1 MSTIESKANATRGEE
16 REQGR
21 TRQARPASTHD
32 EQRTPSGILQ
42 RMAQEDTPFGRLLRS
57 LPPYYGDFGGEP
69 TAHSP
74 QLISHCSPL
83 LPLNRGKV
91 GVSHGSSHTAPPPKQ
106 GDRGGLWGTEG
117 VSHGSP
123 LLGIDLWT
131 RLRTDPQ
138 PSLGKPYHGRLVMR
152 DTDYALFTED
162 PPAKPQRRNPRIFDG
177 RYVTLTRREGDGH
190 LRLNF
195 KELPFPPGLDD
206 EAYAHGVG
214 QEVKEALALCHVGRE
229 DAGEC

>member
-32 EQRTPSGILQ
+32 EPRTPSGILQ

-74 QLISHCSPL
+74 RL
-83 LPLNRGKV
+83 
-91 GVSHGSSHTAPPPKQ
+91 TA
-106 GDRGGLWGTEG
+106 
-117 VSHGSP
+117 HGSP
-123 LLGIDLWT
+123 LPGANLWT
-131 RLRTDPQ
+131 RLRSDPQ
-138 PSLGKPYHGRLVMR
+138 PRLGKPYHGRLVVR
-152 DTDYALFTED
+152 DTGDALFTED

>member
-1 MSTIESKANATRGEE
+1 MSTIESKANATQGEE

-57 LPPYYGDFGGEP
+57 LPPYYEDFGGEP

-74 QLISHCSPL
+74 QLISHCPQ
-83 LPLNRGKV
+83 P
-91 GVSHGSSHTAPPPKQ
+91 
-106 GDRGGLWGTEG
+106 
-117 VSHGSP
+117 
-123 LLGIDLWT
+123 LGIDLWT
-131 RLRTDPQ
+131 QLRADPQ
-138 PSLGKPYHGRLVMR
+138 PRLGKPYHGRLVVR
-152 DTDYALFTED
+152 DTGDALFTED

-177 RYVTLTRREGDGH
+177 RYVTLTRREGDGY

-229 DAGEC
+229 AP

>member
-32 EQRTPSGILQ
+32 EQRIPGGILQ

-74 QLISHCSPL
+74 QLISHCPQ
-83 LPLNRGKV
+83 P
-91 GVSHGSSHTAPPPKQ
+91 
-106 GDRGGLWGTEG
+106 
-117 VSHGSP
+117 
-123 LLGIDLWT
+123 LGIDLWT
-131 RLRTDPQ
+131 QLRADPQ
-138 PSLGKPYHGRLVMR
+138 PRLGKPYHGRLVVR
-152 DTDYALFTED
+152 DTGDALFTED

-206 EAYAHGVG
+206 EAYAHGVW
-214 QEVKEALALCHVGRE
+214 QEVAEALALCHVGRE

>member
-1 MSTIESKANATRGEE
+1 
-16 REQGR
+16 
-21 TRQARPASTHD
+21 
-32 EQRTPSGILQ
+32 
-42 RMAQEDTPFGRLLRS
+42 
-57 LPPYYGDFGGEP
+57 
-69 TAHSP
+69 
-74 QLISHCSPL
+74 
-83 LPLNRGKV
+83 
-91 GVSHGSSHTAPPPKQ
+91 
-106 GDRGGLWGTEG
+106 
-117 VSHGSP
+117 
-123 LLGIDLWT
+123 
-131 RLRTDPQ
+131 
-138 PSLGKPYHGRLVMR
+138 KPYHGRLVVR

>member
-1 MSTIESKANATRGEE
+1 MSTIESKANATQGEE

-69 TAHSP
+69 TAQSP
-74 QLISHCSPL
+74 QLISHCPPL
-83 LPLNRGKV
+83 LPLNRGK
-91 GVSHGSSHTAPPPKQ
+91 
-106 GDRGGLWGTEG
+106 EG
-117 VSHGSP
+117 VSHGFP
-123 LLGIDLWT
+123 HLGIDLWT

-138 PSLGKPYHGRLVMR
+138 PRLGKPYHGRLVVR

>member
-32 EQRTPSGILQ
+32 EQRTPGGILQ

-74 QLISHCSPL
+74 QP
-83 LPLNRGKV
+83 
-91 GVSHGSSHTAPPPKQ
+91 TA
-106 GDRGGLWGTEG
+106 
-117 VSHGSP
+117 HGSP
-123 LLGIDLWT
+123 LPGIDLWM

-138 PSLGKPYHGRLVMR
+138 PRLGKPYHGRLVVR
-152 DTDYALFTED
+152 DTGDALFTED

>member
-32 EQRTPSGILQ
+32 EQRIPGGILQ

-69 TAHSP
+69 TAQSP

-83 LPLNRGKV
+83 P
-91 GVSHGSSHTAPPPKQ
+91 
-106 GDRGGLWGTEG
+106 
-117 VSHGSP
+117 
-123 LLGIDLWT
+123 GIDLWT
-131 RLRTDPQ
+131 RLRADPQ
-138 PSLGKPYHGRLVMR
+138 PRLGKPYHGRLVVR
-152 DTDYALFTED
+152 GTDYAVFTED

-206 EAYAHGVG
+206 EAYAHAVG
-214 QEVKEALALCHVGRE
+214 QEVAEALALCHVGRE
-229 DAGEC
+229 DAGER

>member
-32 EQRTPSGILQ
+32 EPRTPGGILQ

-69 TAHSP
+69 TAQSP
-74 QLISHCSPL
+74 QLISHCPQ
-83 LPLNRGKV
+83 P
-91 GVSHGSSHTAPPPKQ
+91 
-106 GDRGGLWGTEG
+106 
-117 VSHGSP
+117 
-123 LLGIDLWT
+123 LGIDLWT
-131 RLRTDPQ
+131 RLRADPQ
-138 PSLGKPYHGRLVMR
+138 PRLGKPYHGRLVVR
-152 DTDYALFTED
+152 DTGDALFTED

-177 RYVTLTRREGDGH
+177 RYITLTRREGDGH

>member
-32 EQRTPSGILQ
+32 EPRIPGGILQ

-74 QLISHCSPL
+74 QL
-83 LPLNRGKV
+83 
-91 GVSHGSSHTAPPPKQ
+91 TA
-106 GDRGGLWGTEG
+106 
-117 VSHGSP
+117 HGSP
-123 LLGIDLWT
+123 LPGIDLWT
-131 RLRTDPQ
+131 RLRADPQ
-138 PSLGKPYHGRLVMR
+138 PRLGKPYHGRLVVR

-229 DAGEC
+229 AP

>member
-1 MSTIESKANATRGEE
+1 MSTIESKAYATRGEE

-32 EQRTPSGILQ
+32 EQRIPGGILQ

-57 LPPYYGDFGGEP
+57 LPPYYGDFGGDP
-69 TAHSP
+69 TAHSS
-74 QLISHCSPL
+74 QLF
-83 LPLNRGKV
+83 PLNR
-91 GVSHGSSHTAPPPKQ
+91 
-106 GDRGGLWGTEG
+106 GTEG

-131 RLRTDPQ
+131 RLRADPQ
-138 PSLGKPYHGRLVMR
+138 PRLGKPYHGRLVVR
-152 DTDYALFTED
+152 DTGDALFTED

-206 EAYAHGVG
+206 EAYAHAVG

>member
-32 EQRTPSGILQ
+32 EPRTPSGILQ

-83 LPLNRGKV
+83 LPLNRGKE
-91 GVSHGSSHTAPPPKQ
+91 GVSQSSQLFPLN
-106 GDRGGLWGTEG
+106 RGTEG
-117 VSHGSP
+117 VSHCSP

-131 RLRTDPQ
+131 RLRADPQ
-138 PSLGKPYHGRLVMR
+138 PRLGKPYHGRLVVR
-152 DTDYALFTED
+152 GTDYAVFTED

-229 DAGEC
+229 AP